1 MPRVRPS
8 QDIRSLT
15 EFRAEVA
22 RYIAQVQTTK
32 RPLILT
38 QHGRSSAVVLD
49 VEAYEALLDEL
60 ALLRDVQEAEL
71 EIEAGEGLTAAAAAK
86 AIRGALAK

>member
-22 RYIAQVQTTK
+22 RFIAQVQETK

-38 QHGRSSAVVLD
+38 QHGRSSAVVQ
-49 VEAYEALLDEL
+49 AT
-60 ALLRDVQEAEL
+60 
-71 EIEAGEGLTAAAAAK
+71 EIA
-86 AIRGALAK
+86 R

>member
-22 RYIAQVQTTK
+22 RFIAQVQETK

-38 QHGRSSAVVLD
+38 QHGRSSAG
-49 VEAYEALLDEL
+49 
-60 ALLRDVQEAEL
+60 VQAT
-71 EIEAGEGLTAAAAAK
+71 EIA
-86 AIRGALAK
+86 R

>member
-1 MPRVRPS
+1 MSRVRPT

-22 RYIAQVQTTK
+22 RYVAQVQTTK

-38 QHGRSSAVVLD
+38 QHGRSSAVLLD
-49 VEAYEALLDEL
+49 IDAYEALLDEL
-60 ALLRDVQEAEL
+60 ALQRDVHEAEL
-71 EIEAGEGLTAAAAAK
+71 EIAAGKGISPTAAQK
-86 AIRGALAK
+86 AIRRALRP